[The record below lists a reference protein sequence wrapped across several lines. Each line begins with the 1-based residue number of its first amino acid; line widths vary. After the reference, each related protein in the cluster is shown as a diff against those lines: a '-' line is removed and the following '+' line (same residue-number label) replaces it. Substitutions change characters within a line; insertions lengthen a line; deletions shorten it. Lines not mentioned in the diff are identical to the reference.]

1 MSEEEISQD
10 DENKETKKNLG
21 NNELKNNKNS
31 KNNKITD
38 SSNLAE
44 ESEPNDIISKVKK
57 ESKKVKSKVNVNNLK
72 VFEKYHNLS
81 IKELHILLS
90 QKNDDL
96 IRLNEEKE
104 KSKKILH
111 DLINKLNT
119 TIAKNSNYLYYEDF
133 DSDLILNLEQ
143 TKEDKKRELENSK
156 KLKKLFKDQLTNLK
170 DKISKNDKDKKKL
183 SLIDT
188 KIDNIKKKNI
198 ELKKEI
204 FDIKR
209 KKVIQDKELEII
221 SDNIKYPL
229 KIKLKTEDMNNFASQ
244 KHDYFE
250 KLSMSMKSLDNILK
264 EIKRFDE
271 IYKSSIKEDTDEN
284 LVKKIN
290 FWINLIK
297 SDLSGNKNEIIIKVE
312 SGKSQF
318 LNEIKIRKETSNKGE
333 EINNV
338 ENIAKIA
345 KTEESPPKF
354 SEMNYD
360 ITKGGEKIG
369 KKKIIINK
377 NKSTSLLYS
386 NFKRNVNSLK
396 RNKIPSLYINSYNG
410 ENNLDHKTLFKKLNY
425 LKLTTPGTGTGIK
438 LKKMNNF
445 SSKYNGKSQFISEE
459 INDSTEYNNNI
470 NCIESNPNPII
481 NLNSI
486 NNLNNQEMN
495 DILSSDYDEITNSDY
510 RELLNKKEQYLESNL
525 RLEKNIIEIKRT
537 KSNKYA
543 NVLKVVYQNAENL
556 ENIKKHNSLIE
567 KEIEKLCTVFKLTLE
582 QAKLQNEIAKKNP
595 NKIKYKLKSE
605 SVKNEENKLIKT
617 TDKIPNNINLE
628 EIFLPKKR
636 QIKSIEINKNIKKKI
651 KNETREEKLKKIK
664 EKYKDEYDE
673 INEESQ
679 IKDKENDK
687 EEIIEKNNENIEE
700 NKENIVEM
708 DNIDDINL

>member
-10 DENKETKKNLG
+10 DENTETKKNLE
-21 NNELKNNKNS
+21 NNELKKNKNS

-57 ESKKVKSKVNVNNLK
+57 EAKNMKSKVNVNNLK

-119 TIAKNSNYLYYEDF
+119 TIAKNSNYLYDEDF

-156 KLKKLFKDQLTNLK
+156 KLKKLFKEQLANLK
-170 DKISKNDKDKKKL
+170 DKISQNDKDKKKL
-183 SLIDT
+183 SSIDT

-204 FDIKR
+204 FEFKR
-209 KKVIQDKELEII
+209 KKLIQDKELEII

-297 SDLSGNKNEIIIKVE
+297 SDLSGNKMK
-312 SGKSQF
+312 
-318 LNEIKIRKETSNKGE
+318 
-333 EINNV
+333 
-338 ENIAKIA
+338 
-345 KTEESPPKF
+345 
-354 SEMNYD
+354 
-360 ITKGGEKIG
+360 
-369 KKKIIINK
+369 
-377 NKSTSLLYS
+377 
-386 NFKRNVNSLK
+386 
-396 RNKIPSLYINSYNG
+396 
-410 ENNLDHKTLFKKLNY
+410 
-425 LKLTTPGTGTGIK
+425 
-438 LKKMNNF
+438 
-445 SSKYNGKSQFISEE
+445 
-459 INDSTEYNNNI
+459 
-470 NCIESNPNPII
+470 
-481 NLNSI
+481 
-486 NNLNNQEMN
+486 
-495 DILSSDYDEITNSDY
+495 
-510 RELLNKKEQYLESNL
+510 
-525 RLEKNIIEIKRT
+525 
-537 KSNKYA
+537 
-543 NVLKVVYQNAENL
+543 
-556 ENIKKHNSLIE
+556 
-567 KEIEKLCTVFKLTLE
+567 
-582 QAKLQNEIAKKNP
+582 
-595 NKIKYKLKSE
+595 
-605 SVKNEENKLIKT
+605 
-617 TDKIPNNINLE
+617 
-628 EIFLPKKR
+628 
-636 QIKSIEINKNIKKKI
+636 
-651 KNETREEKLKKIK
+651 
-664 EKYKDEYDE
+664 
-673 INEESQ
+673 
-679 IKDKENDK
+679 
-687 EEIIEKNNENIEE
+687 
-700 NKENIVEM
+700 
-708 DNIDDINL
+708 